1 MPKNIVTRGYIFPRN
16 LKKDAM
22 YLKHGYIW
30 KSEQNKVSIHFETK
44 SCNFYVYLNQLP
56 SYIIENTKLF
66 QEQSKIA
73 QKRGEED
80 DVMLKLMGKSI
91 DELEKKIKDLINAYV
106 NESSNIERTKKIAI
120 KFDNS
125 LSSDGKLLIGIKYKV
140 FIEKKYLKS
149 DGTINK
155 TINVS
160 DSSVYETEDKNIE
173 GQIFDYS
180 EELVQN
186 IVDIQNKLYTNMDMF
201 IKMLG
206 EGERFLE
213 SIKSHNLL
221 GAKNES

>member
-30 KSEQNKVSIHFETK
+30 KSEQNKVSIHFETQ

-73 QKRGEED
+73 QKRGGED
-80 DVMLKLMGKSI
+80 DAMLKLMGKSI

-149 DGTINK
+149 DGTIDK
-155 TINVS
+155 TINVH
-160 DSSVYETEDKNIE
+160 DSSAYETEDKNIE

-186 IVDIQNKLYTNMDMF
+186 IVDIQNKLYANMDMF

-221 GAKNES
+221 GAKNEF

>member
-30 KSEQNKVSIHFETK
+30 KSEQNKVSIHFETQ

-73 QKRGEED
+73 QKRGGED